1 MVTHAEDFARG
12 FLRLLE
18 NGQALGHAFR
28 ITFDEV
34 LTWDQIYGTIAG
46 ALGVKAKMVH
56 IASEFIAG
64 VSPGMYGSL
73 LGDKTWSAVFD
84 NSKIKS
90 FVPGFAA
97 QIPLRYGV
105 RRTLD
110 WFNADPSRKRVDLAM
125 NEEMDCILG
134 VYQR

>member
-1 MVTHAEDFARG
+1 VVTHAEDFARG

-64 VSPGMYGSL
+64 VSPGMYSL
-73 LGDKTWSAVFD
+73 LLGGQNLERGLRQQQD
-84 NSKIKS
+84 
-90 FVPGFAA
+90 
-97 QIPLRYGV
+97 QILCARIRG
-105 RRTLD
+105 
-110 WFNADPSRKRVDLAM
+110 ADPLTLWGAPHPGLV
-125 NEEMDCILG
+125 
-134 VYQR
+134 